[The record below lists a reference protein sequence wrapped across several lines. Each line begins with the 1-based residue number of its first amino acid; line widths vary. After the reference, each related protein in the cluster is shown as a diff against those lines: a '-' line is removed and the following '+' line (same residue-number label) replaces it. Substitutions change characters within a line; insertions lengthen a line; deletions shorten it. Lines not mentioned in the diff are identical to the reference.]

1 MQSNVYSLL
10 ISSKER
16 WEEIELLLEKATPDN
31 SDCQI
36 EQKFKNSLCRASCV
50 LMVSHLEGFLK
61 DLSKALIDDLN
72 HNLEYKDIPE
82 SVRRTACSHFL
93 PEGAK
98 SSAHYVNR
106 LDEEFSNSPS
116 YKLNSDAFQLDNKN
130 PKEDVVRKIMSNFGI
145 QNIFKNLHKS
155 RFEVVFE
162 SYSKAIRYLDR
173 MEKVALATTEIFP
186 YNCRT
191 KSFNFK
197 TTNYSGTTL
206 WETFLQDINFV
217 RHKIVHGSSLDS
229 ERSIGSIK
237 DSLTKIRLFQYLV
250 TYISCSY
257 VTPNRIGQQD
267 NITLLND

>member
-16 WEEIELLLEKATPDN
+16 WEEIELLLEKATPN
-31 SDCQI
+31 LNDCPV
-36 EQKFKNSLCRASCV
+36 EQRFKSSLCRASCV

-72 HNLEYKDIPE
+72 HNLEYKDLPK
-82 SVRRTACSHFL
+82 SVRRTACCHFL
-93 PEGAK
+93 PDGAE
-98 SSAHYVNR
+98 SSTHYINR

-116 YKLNSDAFQLDNKN
+116 YKLNSEAFQLDNKN

-145 QNIFKNLHKS
+145 QNIFKNLHQS

-162 SYSKAIRYLDR
+162 SYSKASRYLCR
-173 MEKVALATTEIFP
+173 MEKLALATTEFFP
-186 YNCRT
+186 YECRP

-197 TTNYSGTTL
+197 ATKYNGSTL

-229 ERSIGSIK
+229 ERSLDSIK
-237 DSLTKIRLFQYLV
+237 DALTKVRLFQYLV

-257 VTPNRIGQQD
+257 VKPN
-267 NITLLND
+267 